1 MNPNST
7 KRVGIWIRVSTE
19 DQAQGDSPQ
28 HHELRAR
35 GYAEAKQWQVVELYD
50 LSGVS
55 GKSILD
61 HPEAVRMLADVRSG
75 HITSLIFSKLAR
87 LARNTRELLDIADI
101 FRDHGAGLVS
111 LQESI
116 DTTTPAG
123 RLFYTML
130 AAMTQ
135 WEREEISERVAAS
148 VPVRAK
154 LGKHIGGAAPFGY
167 AWQDN
172 QLVIDEKEAPIRKL
186 IFELFSEHKR
196 KKTVAR
202 LLNEQGHRTRRGAKF
217 SDTTVD
223 RLLRDPL
230 AKGTRRANYTKS
242 RGQKK
247 HWDLKPEEDWVYTDA
262 PAIVSEEV
270 WLEANAFLDAQ
281 RQSLKRVARKPSKHL
296 FSGLVVCQ
304 CSGKMYVPS
313 NSKKYTCKLCKSKI
327 PTDDLEAIYE
337 DQLRAFLLSESD
349 IAQYFAQADDKI
361 SDEQNLLDA
370 LQKEKSEIEKE
381 MQKFYDLYMADQIS
395 KEGFGR
401 GHKPLEERFAQ
412 LEREIPTRMSNID
425 FLKVE
430 NLSSS
435 HVLDETKTLHSR
447 WPTLSVDQR
456 QQVIETVTDSIIID
470 SDSVSINFHYLPFF
484 KQDNKA
490 THQHGFIAATS

>member
-281 RQSLKRVARKPSKHL
+281 
-296 FSGLVVCQ
+296 
-304 CSGKMYVPS
+304 
-313 NSKKYTCKLCKSKI
+313 
-327 PTDDLEAIYE
+327 
-337 DQLRAFLLSESD
+337 
-349 IAQYFAQADDKI
+349 
-361 SDEQNLLDA
+361 
-370 LQKEKSEIEKE
+370 
-381 MQKFYDLYMADQIS
+381 
-395 KEGFGR
+395 
-401 GHKPLEERFAQ
+401 
-412 LEREIPTRMSNID
+412 
-425 FLKVE
+425 
-430 NLSSS
+430 
-435 HVLDETKTLHSR
+435 
-447 WPTLSVDQR
+447 
-456 QQVIETVTDSIIID
+456 
-470 SDSVSINFHYLPFF
+470 
-484 KQDNKA
+484 
-490 THQHGFIAATS
+490 